1 MRSARRIHGRQHRS
15 SRSTGA
21 PAPMTPR
28 QAGARGRARAAI
40 GAAPN
45 RSSSHVHHHNRVLR
59 SNCHQPT
66 LVFLKPFERVYAPLT
81 AGLLSPIS
89 ADARIRDEKRSELD
103 RLYHRVIDD
112 LDALVQAVGLKAA

>member
-1 MRSARRIHGRQHRS
+1 MWQSRELLSRTGTRRHYLSSYRERS
-15 SRSTGA
+15 
-21 PAPMTPR
+21 R
-28 QAGARGRARAAI
+28 QATGLEVGGSATLPHGY
-40 GAAPN
+40 
-45 RSSSHVHHHNRVLR
+45 SV
-59 SNCHQPT
+59 C
-66 LVFLKPFERVYAPLT
+66 LVFLKLFERVYAPLT

>member
-1 MRSARRIHGRQHRS
+1 MTRVGGTLYEMRQSSAPP
-15 SRSTGA
+15 STF
-21 PAPMTPR
+21 
-28 QAGARGRARAAI
+28 
-40 GAAPN
+40 
-45 RSSSHVHHHNRVLR
+45 SFD
-59 SNCHQPT
+59 
-66 LVFLKPFERVYAPLT
+66 FLDVRDHSGGVT

>member
-1 MRSARRIHGRQHRS
+1 MRHDTCRRNALRNE
-15 SRSTGA
+15 
-21 PAPMTPR
+21 
-28 QAGARGRARAAI
+28 AI
-40 GAAPN
+40 VRPPSG
-45 RSSSHVHHHNRVLR
+45 V
-59 SNCHQPT
+59 
-66 LVFLKPFERVYAPLT
+66 T